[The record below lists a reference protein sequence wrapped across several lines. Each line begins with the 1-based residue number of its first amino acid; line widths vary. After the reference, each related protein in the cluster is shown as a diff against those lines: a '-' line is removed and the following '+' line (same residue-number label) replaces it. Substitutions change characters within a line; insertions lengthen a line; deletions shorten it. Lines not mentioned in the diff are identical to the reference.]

1 MPKKKKDITASQRA
15 RRWHDGVAAI
25 NAAGV
30 VTNIPDILAVW
41 GKNLDLDMEGY
52 NSLVDTTIVDAA
64 IYAGI
69 GVGGYASRE
78 ALADVA
84 EPIILQRVIVER
96 TLHLINSVSEPARYP
111 ILLKQYGQ
119 WLGVLDIDLT
129 DFNRLLEGTPTTIE
143 PAADATGKWA
153 VYEAIYDDIP
163 YASED
168 DLKTA
173 FDEAVLAELTN
184 QAIAVVN
191 AAEDEDEMGDA
202 LLAYADVLDLSV
214 GPGSDYAILET
225 AGQAAAIEAVL
236 EDRPAEVGYADAAA
250 IKAAFDDAV
259 EDELEVQAVAAVNS
273 ATAEEMG
280 AVLVLYAVA
289 LTLDLTDYE
298 ALDEAKK
305 GSVHEALVGK
315 DFADAAAVKDA
326 FDAAVTLAQGE

>member
-1 MPKKKKDITASQRA
+1 MPKKRKDITASQRT
-15 RRWHDGVAAI
+15 RRWGGGVDAI
-25 NAAGV
+25 NEASAA
-30 VTNIPDILAVW
+30 TDIPGILATW
-41 GKNLDLDMEGY
+41 GKKLDLDMEGY
-52 NSLVDTTIVDAA
+52 NSLADTTLVDAA

-69 GVGGYASRE
+69 GAGGYANRE
-78 ALADVA
+78 ALAVVA

-96 TLHLINSVSEPARYP
+96 TLYLINSVSEAARLP

-119 WLGVLDIDLT
+119 WLSVLEIDLA
-129 DFNRLLEGTPTTIE
+129 DFNRLFEGTPTTTE

-153 VYEAIYDDIP
+153 VYEAIYEGIEHE
-163 YASED
+163 SEVT
-168 DLKTA
+168 LKTA
-173 FDEAVLAELTN
+173 FDEAVEDALEA

-236 EDRPAEVGYADAAA
+236 DDRPAEVGYADAAA